1 MIQTLQGFVCLEKHK
16 LMDSF
21 GEPENL
27 AAAKAFEVFFGF
39 NHIFKFGLL
48 LSDPIDSLALV

>member
-1 MIQTLQGFVCLEKHK
+1 
-16 LMDSF
+16 MDTF